1 MVKPAQVQ
9 FLHIP
14 VLSRESVLGCSQLN
28 RQKLRVGSC
37 TEEVRKWFNC
47 PVQGTISNAKLASR
61 RYRINLHHRFAR
73 ACRGQSDSGESCIV
87 LIASC
92 LSCCCSTWTSGEEHW
107 EWGDGQVCANLWC
120 PMSWHPKR
128 TRTIAAS
135 RSADLPS
142 EFTMMDGYM
151 ENLEKP
157 QNCQDWGVG
166 TCAGMVACPGQ
177 YSSYIVFL

>member
-14 VLSRESVLGCSQLN
+14 VLSRASVLGCSQLN

-47 PVQGTISNAKLASR
+47 PMQGTISNAKLASR
-61 RYRINLHHRFAR
+61 RYRIDLHHRFAR

-92 LSCCCSTWTSGEEHW
+92 LSCCCSTWTSGEEHGNGAMDKFVRTFDAQCRGTQSAP
-107 EWGDGQVCANLWC
+107 EQLQLLAQQTYLPNLPW
-120 PMSWHPKR
+120 WTVTWR
-128 TRTIAAS
+128 TLKNHKTVKIGGWALARVWSLVRDNTVV
-135 RSADLPS
+135 
-142 EFTMMDGYM
+142 T
-151 ENLEKP
+151 
-157 QNCQDWGVG
+157 
-166 TCAGMVACPGQ
+166 
-177 YSSYIVFL
+177 